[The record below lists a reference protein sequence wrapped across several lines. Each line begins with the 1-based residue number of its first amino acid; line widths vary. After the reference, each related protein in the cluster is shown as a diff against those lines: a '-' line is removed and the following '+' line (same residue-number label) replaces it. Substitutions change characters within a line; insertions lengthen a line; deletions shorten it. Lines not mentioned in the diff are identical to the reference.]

1 VHAATSYL
9 NMHDQLAA
17 LLTLTRSSNSK
28 QYPTSWKNIGEKNPG
43 KNTKQLSQIVT
54 DCHSTFYPMTV
65 TASAMPG
72 PKSVLVPHNRNRK
85 LWAWRDDKWQQLAD
99 IFKINQKSYAT
110 CMTVDSLWIC
120 WLFLDYFD
128 YGYISSWG
136 GSCFLRQ
143 GTSPARCRVPH
154 FRRTVRW
161 SPCSNAASVASPGAW
176 SLELGRPP
184 EWPNGDQTGQTGQT
198 FQNFKTLHVGDS
210 SGNLLHLQVLH
221 TFTIHLKHPK
231 KTKHLDHPEGLEDQV
246 WFDGK

>member
-1 VHAATSYL
+1 
-9 NMHDQLAA
+9 
-17 LLTLTRSSNSK
+17 
-28 QYPTSWKNIGEKNPG
+28 
-43 KNTKQLSQIVT
+43 
-54 DCHSTFYPMTV
+54 MTV

-120 WLFLDYFD
+120 WLFLNYFD

-176 SLELGRPP
+176 SL
-184 EWPNGDQTGQTGQT
+184 DGQTNGPMAIRRGRRFRT
-198 FQNFKTLHVGDS
+198 SKLSARWGLLWKLAASSSASHFHDPPKTS
-210 SGNLLHLQVLH
+210 QKN
-221 TFTIHLKHPK
+221 
-231 KTKHLDHPEGLEDQV
+231 
-246 WFDGK
+246 